1 MTHILRTSLLAL
13 LLLTPPLF
21 AANWPGWRGPLGNG
35 VSPEKNLPVKWG
47 KDVGLVWKTEMPGR
61 SNATPAVWGSR
72 VFATSETTP
81 GDVAALC
88 VSATDG
94 KIRWQKTMPRGTAPQ
109 LHSKNSLATAS
120 PVTDGKHA
128 YFMFATGVLVC
139 LDVSGKREWGKE
151 LGPLSIQ
158 YGPASSPLLYRGV
171 VIQTLEQSRGTKIV
185 ALNKSS
191 GRQAW
196 SIDDAPRGGWS
207 SPVAVPV
214 GRGRDL
220 IVRNNSTI
228 CAYDPRTAKEVWSVP
243 GMTGAVSPTVAFDG
257 GILFATSGRNG
268 PVFAINPSTGRGL
281 WQIPAGGPYVPSPVA
296 YGGRYYH
303 VDDNG
308 ALLCAK
314 AQTGDV
320 VYRGNI
326 KGPFT
331 ASPVAGDGKV
341 YFTNERGLVTVINA
355 TSDKLEVLAENDLGE
370 PVLASPAISDGC
382 LYFRSARTLYCVG
395 AKRAPAGPGE
405 EPAPG
410 AVVRCK
416 RIRPQDLA
424 IDGDLSD
431 WQKLNVR
438 PILAEKPENVVHG
451 KDAWKGKQDLSL
463 QAYLAWDGGFL
474 YLAAKVTDDFI
485 YVDDLRLTSGDAI
498 ELCVDVRS
506 GKDFRADPGA
516 GFYKMLLIPA
526 LGLVRRANL
535 ILTYPPKG
543 TLIHRPKHGILETLA
558 STVSKREGHYIVEA
572 KIPIGDFR
580 QPGPEWRSGVQV
592 GIDLAVRDADQAE
605 EVETILRC
613 YATKDKVTDVGAMVL
628 E

>member
-1 MTHILRTSLLAL
+1 MAHILRTSLPAL
-13 LLLTPPLF
+13 LLLTPTLF
-21 AANWPGWRGPLGNG
+21 ADNWPGWRGPLGNG
-35 VSPEKNLPVKWG
+35 VSPEKNLPVKWS
-47 KDVGLVWKTEMPGR
+47 KDSGIVWKTEMPGR
-61 SNATPAVWGSR
+61 SNATPAIWGSR
-72 VFATSETTP
+72 VFVTSETTP

-94 KIRWQKTMPRGTAPQ
+94 EIRWQKTMPRGTAPG
-109 LHSKNSLATAS
+109 LHQKNSLATAS
-120 PVTDGKHA
+120 PVTDGKCA
-128 YFMFATGVLVC
+128 YFMFATGVLAC
-139 LDVSGKREWGKE
+139 LDMNGKSKWGKE
-151 LGPLSIQ
+151 LGPLRIQ
-158 YGPASSPLLYRGV
+158 YGPASSPLLYRRV
-171 VIQTLEQSRGTKIV
+171 VIQTLEQGRGTKIV
-185 ALNKSS
+185 ALDKSS

-228 CAYDPRTAKEVWSVP
+228 CAYDPRSGKEVWSVP
-243 GMTGAVSPTVAFDG
+243 GMKPAVSPTVTFDD

-268 PVFAINPSTGRGL
+268 PVFAINPATGRGV

-296 YGGRYYH
+296 YDDRYYH

-308 ALLCAK
+308 ALLCVDFD
-314 AQTGDV
+314 GDV

-355 TSDKLEVLAENDLGE
+355 TSDKLEILAENDLGE

-382 LYFRSARTLYCVG
+382 IYFRSARSLYCVG
-395 AKRAPAGPGE
+395 ARKAEAGPDE

-410 AVVRCK
+410 AAVRCK
-416 RIRPQDLA
+416 KIRPQDLA

-431 WQKLNVR
+431 WRKLNVQ
-438 PILAEKPENVVHG
+438 PITVEKAENVVHG
-451 KDAWKGKQDLSL
+451 KDAWKDKQDLSL
-463 QAYLAWDGGFL
+463 QAYLAWDGGFF
-474 YLAAKVTDDFI
+474 YLAVKVSDDVI
-485 YVDDLRLTSGDAI
+485 YVDDLRLTAGDAI
-498 ELCVDVRS
+498 ELCVDTRS
-506 GKDFRADPGA
+506 GKDFRADPSA

-543 TLIHRPKHGILETLA
+543 TLIYRPERGILETLA
-558 STVSKREGHYIVEA
+558 SAVSKREGCYIVEA

-580 QPGPEWRSGVQV
+580 QPGPQWRSGVQL
-592 GIDLAVRDADQAE
+592 GIDLAVTDADESE
-605 EVETILRC
+605 EIETVLRC
-613 YATKDKVTDVGAMVL
+613 YATKDKVTEVGAMVL